1 MTASATVDR
10 DGRRPGLPSLTGMRF
25 LAAAAVFFS
34 HAFFQFIPSSWG
46 SSEGVAFLWSKAGST
61 GVSFFF
67 VLSGFVL
74 TWSVRPGQGP
84 RAFWRRRA
92 CKIYPNHL
100 VTAAAAVVLA
110 LSQSRTM
117 TGHQLLPN
125 LLLAHTWLPRFDVLT
140 GVNAVSWS
148 LGCEAFFY
156 LSFPLLLAV
165 LRRVPGR
172 RLWWCAGGLAT
183 AVWCVP
189 LASEVFLSGGTVLS
203 PRMPYSVTQMWFV
216 YFFPLTRCL
225 EFALGMVLARLVAEG
240 RFPRVPLVPAGALV
254 LGAYAGA
261 LHAPGQ
267 YGTVA
272 VTVVPLALL
281 IVAGAGADVGG
292 RPSAMRGT
300 AMVWLGEVSFA
311 LYMVHELLIDQVARA
326 LGIGPADDLSGWQA
340 AGLSLPV
347 LGAAVGVAWLLYAGV
362 ERPVM
367 RRWSRPRGKLVLEVG
382 EFS

>member
-1 MTASATVDR
+1 
-10 DGRRPGLPSLTGMRF
+10 MRF

-34 HAFFQFIPSSWG
+34 HSFFQFIPSSWG
-46 SSEGVAFLWSKAGST
+46 SDEGVAFFWSKAGST

-74 TWSVRPGQGP
+74 TWSARPDQGP

-100 VTAAAAVVLA
+100 VTAAAAVALA
-110 LSQSRTM
+110 LSQSRTV

-125 LLLAHTWLPRFDVLT
+125 LLLLHTWLPRFDVLT

-156 LSFPLLLAV
+156 LSFPLLLSL
-165 LRRVPGR
+165 LRRVPVR
-172 RLWWCAGGLAT
+172 RLWWWAGGLAA

-189 LASEVFLSGGTVLS
+189 LVSELFLSGGTVLS
-203 PRMPYSVTQMWFV
+203 PRMPYSVTQLWFV
-216 YFFPLTRCL
+216 YFFPVTRCL

-240 RFPRVPLVPAGALV
+240 LFPRVPLVPAGALV
-254 LGAYAGA
+254 VGAYIGA

-272 VTVVPLALL
+272 VTVVPLGLL
-281 IVAGAGADVGG
+281 IAAGASADIGA
-292 RPSAMRGT
+292 RASALRGT
-300 AMVWLGEVSFA
+300 TMVWLGEVSFA

-326 LGIGPADDLSGWQA
+326 LGIGPRDDLSGWQA

-347 LGAAVGVAWLLYAGV
+347 LGGAVLLAWLLYTGV

-367 RRWSRPRGKLVLEVG
+367 RRWSRARKRIPLEVG